1 MATLVIIQVLTE
13 YLANNTEKVENFLKT
28 AFLILIGVNII
39 KYLFILFTVCALV
52 QWAAKQFAKELNKQ

>member
-13 YLANNTEKVENFLKT
+13 YIANNGEKVENFLKT
-28 AFLILIGVNII
+28 AILILIGVNII

-52 QWAAKQFAKELNKQ
+52 QWASKQFAKELNKR

>member
-1 MATLVIIQVLTE
+1 MLTLAIMQALTE
-13 YLANNTEKVENFLKT
+13 YLANNGEKVENFLKT
-28 AFLILIGVNII
+28 AILVLIGVNII